1 MKKSLI
7 LLSLLVLGLAACDG
21 STTSS
26 SSSQSS
32 SSSTT
37 TSTSDSTGDIEV
49 PISNITFTITVEGID
64 TYEDD
69 HTTIWI
75 NSPLAPDNKN
85 NDGWGYSS
93 LTQNQEDANSWS
105 ITFTDVEMDQSYY
118 YNIYYGTDA
127 NPNWTAINN
136 EGSSET
142 PRSLLV
148 INGTTE
154 YSAVATFVLPNE
166 FVDSLTVTI
175 TPIIQIDVNGTTEE
189 LLSSNYVWAWSSHAN
204 GNVLFEKQSDN
215 TWSYTFTKVAI
226 GVESFALTFVLGNA
240 EEPDWN
246 YQWGAYEN
254 GVWTTWNEYKFDVTS
269 DTASIDY
276 DHAYFN
282 GQPNE
287 IVETSVSLTVNL
299 IFSEAFV
306 EENTGIQFIYNF
318 TNSTNSNDFT
328 WNKYFESEDNI
339 HYVFTLDN
347 IEDGASVYF
356 RIYAW
361 ASGVNKVICYD
372 ENWTNFAVENISES
386 KTATINGCAF
396 GEGSWS
402 LGTYKSFEIN

>member
-26 SSSQSS
+26 STSQSS

-49 PISNITFTITVEGID
+49 PISDITFTITVEGID

-93 LTQNQEDANSWS
+93 LTQSQEDANSWS

-118 YNIYYGTDA
+118 YNIYYGTDT

-154 YSAVATFVLPNE
+154 YSAVATFELPDE

-175 TPIIQIDVNGTTEE
+175 TPIIQTDVNGTTEE
-189 LLSSNYVWAWSSHAN
+189 LLSTNYVWAWSSHAN
-204 GNVLFEKQSDN
+204 GNVRFEKQSDN
-215 TWSYTFTKVAI
+215 TWSYTFTNVAT
-226 GVESFALTFVLGNA
+226 GVENFALTFVLGSD
-240 EEPDWN
+240 EEPDWS

-254 GVWTTWNEYKFDVTS
+254 GVWTTWNEYKFDVAS
-269 DTASIDY
+269 DTTTITY

-282 GQPNE
+282 DQPAE
-287 IVETSVSLTVNL
+287 IVETSISLTVNL
-299 IFSEAFV
+299 IFGEAFV
-306 EENTGIQFIYNF
+306 EENSGIQFNYNF
-318 TNSTNSNDFT
+318 TNGTSDYI
-328 WNKYFESEDNI
+328 WDKYFKTENNI
-339 HYVFTLDN
+339 NYVFTLDN
-347 IEDGASVYF
+347 IEEGASVYF
-356 RIYAW
+356 RIYTW
-361 ASGVNKVICYD
+361 ASNVDKVICYD
-372 ENWTNFAVENISES
+372 ENWTNFAVENINES
-386 KTATINGCAF
+386 KTVTISGCAF

-402 LGTYKSFEIN
+402 LGTYESFEIN